1 MSWRTVLRSLVIGG
15 ATLLVTL
22 ALRPPALAA
31 QTPAP
36 THVVVP
42 TVPPRPEDVA
52 SVEAM
57 IKAFYD
63 VISGPPGRPRQWA
76 RDRSLYVPGVTF
88 VATGMG
94 KRGPYAAIMD
104 HQRFVDQTDSGFV
117 HDGFYEHEIHRV
129 TQTYGNIVHAFSTYE
144 ERRAPDG
151 PVAGRGIN
159 SIELF
164 WDGARWWIASAIWF
178 SEDAQHPIPQE
189 YLP

>member
-1 MSWRTVLRSLVIGG
+1 MSWQTLLRSLLLGG
-15 ATLLVTL
+15 AALLVTL
-22 ALRPPALAA
+22 AVRPPVLVA
-31 QTPAP
+31 QTPP
-36 THVVVP
+36 PKHVAVP
-42 TVPPRPEDVA
+42 TLSPRPEDVA
-52 SVEAM
+52 SVDAM

-88 VATGMG
+88 VATGVG

-104 HQRFVDQTDSGFV
+104 HQTFVDQTDSGFV
-117 HDGFYEHEIHRV
+117 HDGFFEQEIHRV
-129 TQTYGNIVHAFSTYE
+129 MQTYGNIVHAFSTYE

-164 WDGARWWIASAIWF
+164 WDGTRWWIASAIWF
-178 SEDAQHPIPQE
+178 SEDAQHQIPKE

>member
-1 MSWRTVLRSLVIGG
+1 MSLRTVLRTLGLGG
-15 ATLLVTL
+15 ATLLGTL
-22 ALRPPALAA
+22 CFHAPSLAA
-31 QTPAP
+31 QTPTAK
-36 THVVVP
+36 HVAVP
-42 TVPPRPEDVA
+42 TLPPRPEDVA
-52 SVEAM
+52 SVDAM
-57 IKAFYD
+57 MKAFYD

-76 RDRSLYVPGVTF
+76 RDRSLYIPGVTF

-104 HQRFVDQTDSGFV
+104 HQTFVDQTDSGFV
-117 HDGFYEHEIHRV
+117 HDGFFEQEIHRV

-144 ERRAPDG
+144 ERRALNG
-151 PVAGRGIN
+151 SVAGRGVN

-178 SEDAQHPIPQE
+178 TEDAQHPIPKE